1 MTGRLEARAADVDAL
16 LAQFNDASEAA
27 IAALGRGDA
36 DALSRALDVRDEL
49 QHEIERVS
57 RDAVTVR
64 ARFAGAE
71 RAYGV
76 SRVVEAAVDRY
87 CAPLEDL
94 ARAAQQLQHRL
105 ELTANDAR
113 HRLLAELAE
122 VELGAGAAS
131 RYASSA
137 VAELNL
143 PDASRLDITL

>member
-94 ARAAQQLQHRL
+94 A
-105 ELTANDAR
+105 LTANDAR